1 MFQAVFRRAEVAVE
15 NAIGSIVVRLVV
27 AVPFMLA
34 AGFGIAAF
42 WMYLSRSYG
51 AESAA
56 MMMGGGFLLLGI
68 LAGVVAG
75 MRSPIG
81 ETSDETQ
88 TSEPVDALGRS
99 TSSDEAL
106 DMSKV
111 DKDLLKAALTSIAP
125 VAVPHVARMVVRNLP
140 VIAALGAALFLY
152 LRSDDSDGST
162 AEQVAPAE

>member
-15 NAIGSIVVRLVV
+15 NAIGSIVVRLIV
-27 AVPFMLA
+27 AVPFILA
-34 AGFGIAAF
+34 AGFGIAAL
-42 WMYLSRSYG
+42 WMYLSRTYG
-51 AESAA
+51 SESAA
-56 MMMGGGFLLLGI
+56 MMIGGGFLLLGI

-75 MRSPIG
+75 MRSPAG
-81 ETSDETQ
+81 EAPEELQ
-88 TSEPVDALGRS
+88 ASERTDTAGQS
-99 TSSDEAL
+99 TTSDEAL
-106 DMSKV
+106 DMSEV

-152 LRSDDSDGST
+152 LRSDESDGST